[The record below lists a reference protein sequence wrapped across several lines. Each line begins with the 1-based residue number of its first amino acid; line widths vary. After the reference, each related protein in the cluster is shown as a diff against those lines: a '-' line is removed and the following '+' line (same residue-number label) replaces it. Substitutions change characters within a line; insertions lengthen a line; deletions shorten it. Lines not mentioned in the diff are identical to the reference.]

1 MISKQYSQDPL
12 LYLRKQCI
20 GDAGAYRCVTS
31 GFPLFS
37 THFGYLTTQFGYWP
51 GRESKAVVILRNL
64 KIFSRTKTKLPS
76 NLARKRCGCWT
87 SVDATHSFVQIV
99 TRGRSPKLHNLSQGP
114 GVRNSHV
121 TRFDLARGSSNVA
134 SGSLSA
140 SARATYHAS

>member
-1 MISKQYSQDPL
+1 MSAYV
-12 LYLRKQCI
+12 LRFTSRCDRMTVHATVQA
-20 GDAGAYRCVTS
+20 DYRTTS
-31 GFPLFS
+31 VEKGPCWK
-37 THFGYLTTQFGYWP
+37 GVNIPIDW
-51 GRESKAVVILRNL
+51 AW
-64 KIFSRTKTKLPS
+64 
-76 NLARKRCGCWT
+76 WT

-121 TRFDLARGSSNVA
+121 SRFDLARGSSNVA